1 MKSSITV
8 DKNGVEF
15 NIGAVAFCFS
25 KEEIFMLERW
35 CKGGKGRFILK
46 SHLIEDKAVEVMNI
60 KGKTFTK
67 SDIEKVLFDSGAYH
81 AMEPNIFD
89 EVPK

>member
-1 MKSSITV
+1 M
-8 DKNGVEF
+8 
-15 NIGAVAFCFS
+15 
-25 KEEIFMLERW
+25 RW
-35 CKGGKGRFILK
+35 TTGGKGRFILK
-46 SHLIEDKAVEVMNI
+46 SHLIDNVAVEVMHI

-67 SDIEKVLFDSGAYH
+67 SDVEKVLLESSAYH